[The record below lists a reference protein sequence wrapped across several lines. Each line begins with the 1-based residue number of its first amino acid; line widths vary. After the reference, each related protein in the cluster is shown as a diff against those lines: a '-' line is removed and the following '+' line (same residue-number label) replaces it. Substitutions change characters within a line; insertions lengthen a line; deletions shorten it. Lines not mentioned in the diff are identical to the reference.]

1 MSLWQEISSQF
12 GKPSG
17 AFGRIAGF
25 IITNRTSNV
34 ERNEWEITFTNQA
47 FRLCFGNRLWSGRS
61 DTENK

>member
-25 IITNRTSNV
+25 IMTNRTSNV
-34 ERNEWEITFTNQA
+34 ERNEWGISLLQIKPSDFVLEIGFVRA
-47 FRLCFGNRLWSGRS
+47 
-61 DTENK
+61 